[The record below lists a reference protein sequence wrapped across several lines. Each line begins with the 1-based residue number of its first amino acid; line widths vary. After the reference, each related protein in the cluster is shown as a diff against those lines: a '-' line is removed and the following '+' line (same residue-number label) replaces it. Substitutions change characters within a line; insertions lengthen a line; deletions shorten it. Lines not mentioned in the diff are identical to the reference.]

1 MDNKFLCTVLCEIIL
16 KDLTFKIFATI
27 SLLPWRPFL
36 AQDQQKR
43 ESFDNP

>member
-27 SLLPWRPFL
+27 SPWRPFL